1 MALNGYVE
9 RATEPDSYVIP
20 VRFEGAGAANPTKNF
35 GAGVTVTW
43 VSTGLY
49 RLTFSDAQG
58 TYVGCLG
65 AVSDTVPAGVAGFTF
80 HPDQDSYTAA
90 GKALDVTVY
99 NAANAL
105 ADLPATSF
113 LYVEVRFKRSSTPG
127 A

>member
-1 MALNGYVE
+1 MALNGYVD
-9 RATEPDSYVIP
+9 RASEPDSYVIP

-43 VSTGLY
+43 VSTGIY
-49 RLTFSDAQG
+49 RFTFSDAQG
-58 TYVGCLG
+58 TYVGCL
-65 AVSDTVPAGVAGFTF
+65 ATISDTVPAGVAGFTA

-90 GKALDVTVY
+90 GKAADVHVY
-99 NAANAL
+99 NAAQAL

-113 LYVEVRFKRSSTPG
+113 MYVEFRFKRSSVTG